1 MQLVIKRLATSNKII
16 SKSQRF
22 CEENQRRKVNS
33 KLGKKTDY
41 INVIRT
47 IKSNA
52 KLYPNQ
58 VLFMLFTSVYYV

>member
-1 MQLVIKRLATSNKII
+1 VQLVIKRLATSNKII